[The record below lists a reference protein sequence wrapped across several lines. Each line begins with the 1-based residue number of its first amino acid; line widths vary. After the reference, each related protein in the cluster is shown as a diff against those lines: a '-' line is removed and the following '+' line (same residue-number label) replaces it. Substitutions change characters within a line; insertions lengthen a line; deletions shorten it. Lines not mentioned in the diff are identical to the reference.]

1 MVNLIKFEFR
11 KVLRSKYMYIILGI
25 GVLSALLTPV
35 TIWAMNLFAEELGQ
49 PVTPFS
55 AYLSAKAAIGSSF
68 SLFAGIFIGIFAT
81 EDFAQHTNKN
91 IIARGY
97 TRLQL
102 YFSKY
107 IVSLVILITFALLQ
121 VLVSLSLGAIMFGDG
136 GLSIDDNLAVIIFG
150 QLLCILAYHS
160 LFFGISYAISKTA
173 GAIIINVLVTQAVTT
188 ILTLID
194 IFVNNEELVLTY
206 YWIDGV
212 LSNLSQPYTDT
223 SVILPGVF
231 ILLGVIALSQTL
243 GILTARRK
251 QF

>member
-1 MVNLIKFEFR
+1 MLELIRFEFR
-11 KVLRSKYMYIILGI
+11 KVLRSKYMYIIFGI
-25 GVLSALLTPV
+25 GLIFALLTPV
-35 TIWAMNLFAEELGQ
+35 TIWGVNLFAEELGQ

-107 IVSLVILITFALLQ
+107 IVSLVLCVGFALLQ
-121 VLVSLSLGAIMFGDG
+121 VLFSFALGAAMFGDG
-136 GLSIDDNLAVIIFG
+136 GLTIDDNLAVIIFG

-160 LFFGISYAISKTA
+160 LFFGVSYAISKTA
-173 GAIIINVLVTQAVTT
+173 GAIIINVLVINVVST
-188 ILTLID
+188 ILALID
-194 IFVNNEELVLTY
+194 VFVNNEEITLSY

-243 GILTARRK
+243 GILVSRKK

>member
-1 MVNLIKFEFR
+1 MLELIKFEFR

-25 GVLSALLTPV
+25 GVVFALFTPV
-35 TIWAMNLFAEELGQ
+35 TIWAMNLIAEQLEQ
-49 PVTPFS
+49 PTTPFS

-107 IVSLVILITFALLQ
+107 IVSLCLLICFALLQ
-121 VLVSLSLGAIMFGDG
+121 VLASLALGAIMFGDG

-173 GAIIINVLVTQAVTT
+173 GAIIINVLVTQAVST
-188 ILTLID
+188 ILALID
-194 IFVNNEELVLTY
+194 IFINNEELVLSY

-212 LSNLSQPYTDT
+212 LSNLSQPYTDLD
-223 SVILPGVF
+223 VVLPGVF
-231 ILLGVIALSQTL
+231 ILLGIIALSQAL
-243 GILTARRK
+243 GILTARK
-251 QF
+251 KEF

>member
-1 MVNLIKFEFR
+1 MLELIKFEFR

-25 GVLSALLTPV
+25 GVVFALFTPV
-35 TIWAMNLFAEELGQ
+35 TIWAVNLFAEELGQ

-91 IIARGY
+91 IIGRGY

-107 IVSLVILITFALLQ
+107 IVSLIICVVFALLQ
-121 VLVSLSLGAIMFGDG
+121 VLASLSLGAMMFGDG
-136 GLSIDDNLAVIIFG
+136 GLTIDDNLAVIIFG

-173 GAIIINVLVTQAVTT
+173 GAIIINVLVINVVSTVLA
-188 ILTLID
+188 LID
-194 IFVNNEELVLTY
+194 IFINNEELVLSY

-243 GILTARRK
+243 GILVSRRK

>member
-1 MVNLIKFEFR
+1 MGNLIKFEFR

-97 TRLQL
+97 SRLQL

-107 IVSLVILITFALLQ
+107 IVSLVILIAFALLQ

-136 GLSIDDNLAVIIFG
+136 GLSIDDNLAIIIFG

-194 IFVNNEELVLTY
+194 IFLNNEELVLTY